1 VIRSFVYKT
10 GPGGGDVSFNMTP
23 LIDCTFLLIIFFVL
37 TSQMASDSLAT
48 LLLPRP
54 QASLAV
60 ASDRKEIRR
69 LIVNVLAAEDAEG
82 PTGPDRAGQAAGYK
96 IEGQRVEV
104 GDFETLAATLR
115 ARRAEAGP
123 GELFLEVRA
132 DRRVQFGHVQPVMD
146 AAAEAGIS
154 QVNLTALLEEGG
166 RP

>member
-10 GPGGGDVSFNMTP
+10 GSRAGEVSFNMTP

-37 TSQMASDSLAT
+37 TSQMASDNLAT

-54 QASLAV
+54 HASLA
-60 ASDRKEIRR
+60 AAGDRREVRR
-69 LIVNVLAAEDAEG
+69 LIVNVLSAEDEESVGAG
-82 PTGPDRAGQAAGYK
+82 RAGQAAAYK
-96 IEGQRVEV
+96 VEGRRVEV
-104 GDFETLAATLR
+104 GDFETMAALLR
-115 ARRAEAGP
+115 ARRAEARP

-132 DRRVQFGHVQPVMD
+132 DRRVQFGHVQPVID

-154 QVNLTALLEEGG
+154 QVDLTALLEEGG